1 MNYII
6 KKNNN
11 ELEKNYIIRKKY
23 IESLN
28 PKNKKELLLYVN
40 YSNILI
46 NILYL
51 GNKYNKETMKKFKKT
66 LKNIKNINIIKNIKN
81 INLIE

>member
-23 IESLN
+23 IESLI

-51 GNKYNKETMKKFKKT
+51 
-66 LKNIKNINIIKNIKN
+66 
-81 INLIE
+81 

>member
-1 MNYII
+1 MKFII
-6 KKNNN
+6 KKYNN
-11 ELEKNYIIRKKY
+11 ELEKNYNIRKKY
-23 IESLN
+23 IETLL
-28 PKNKKELLLYVN
+28 PKNKKELLLYEN

-66 LKNIKNINIIKNIKN
+66 LKNINFIKNIQ
-81 INLIE
+81 LIE

>member
-28 PKNKKELLLYVN
+28 PKNKKELLLYIN

-66 LKNIKNINIIKNIKN
+66 LKNIKNINIIKNMN

>member
-23 IESLN
+23 IESLYH
-28 PKNKKELLLYVN
+28 KNKKELLLYVN

-66 LKNIKNINIIKNIKN
+66 LKNIKNINIIKNINK
-81 INLIE
+81 NLIE

>member
-1 MNYII
+1 MKYII

-11 ELEKNYIIRKKY
+11 ELEKNYNIRKKY
-23 IESLN
+23 IEDLL

-46 NILYL
+46 NVLYL
-51 GNKYNKETMKKFKKT
+51 GNKYNKETMKKIKKT
-66 LKNIKNINIIKNIKN
+66 LNNKNIIKNIHM
-81 INLIE
+81 IE

>member
-1 MNYII
+1 MKYFL

-11 ELEKNYIIRKKY
+11 ELDKNYNIRKKY
-23 IESLN
+23 IEALF
-28 PKNKKELLLYVN
+28 PKNKKELLLYEN

-51 GNKYNKETMKKFKKT
+51 GNKYNKETMKNLKKT
-66 LKNIKNINIIKNIKN
+66 FKNMNINFTKNIHM
-81 INLIE
+81 IE